1 MIAQALSTTL
11 KIILFRAGPQDFP
24 FLPQWTRTICV
35 IGATP
40 VFFVYA
46 LALSPTLALIMASA
60 TVVGVALATR
70 MILRVRSLEARF
82 TQTFQ
87 TLLCTSEVL
96 TALMAIPFSQV
107 APQLVELA
115 SDPEAM
121 AAGAQPDLPGGPVL
135 LMNLL
140 NIWNFLVT
148 AHVFRQ
154 ATNSGMA
161 MGLVWAF
168 AAAAVMLA
176 CVLLFGSL
184 LGALV
189 VGGA

>member
-1 MIAQALSTTL
+1 MIAQAFSATL
-11 KIILFRAGPQDFP
+11 KIVLFRAGPQDFP

-46 LALSPTLALIMASA
+46 LALSPALALIMATA

-70 MILRVRSLEARF
+70 VILRVRNMEARF
-82 TQTFQ
+82 IQTFQ
-87 TLLCTSEVL
+87 TLLCTSALL

-121 AAGAQPDLPGGPVL
+121 AAGTPPDLPGGAVL
-135 LMNLL
+135 VMNLL

-148 AHVFRQ
+148 AHVFRH

-176 CVLLFGSL
+176 SVLLFGSL

-189 VGGA
+189 VGSP

>member
-1 MIAQALSTTL
+1 MSAPGIDPKPPTTAPAIALMPNIDISVS
-11 KIILFRAGPQDFP
+11 
-24 FLPQWTRTICV
+24 ICV

-87 TLLCTSEVL
+87 TLLCTSAVL

-121 AAGAQPDLPGGPVL
+121 AV
-135 LMNLL
+135 
-140 NIWNFLVT
+140 
-148 AHVFRQ
+148 
-154 ATNSGMA
+154 
-161 MGLVWAF
+161 
-168 AAAAVMLA
+168 
-176 CVLLFGSL
+176 SL
-184 LGALV
+184 LGLLRGIALQLISTPAPTRV
-189 VGGA
+189 KAIIDEAERATRRALKP